1 MAVGGKRHARDARA
15 RGRSYGAALFGTEEQ
30 KDLTL

>member
-1 MAVGGKRHARDARA
+1 MAAGGKRHARDARA
-15 RGRSYGAALFGTEEQ
+15 SGRGAALFGTEEQ